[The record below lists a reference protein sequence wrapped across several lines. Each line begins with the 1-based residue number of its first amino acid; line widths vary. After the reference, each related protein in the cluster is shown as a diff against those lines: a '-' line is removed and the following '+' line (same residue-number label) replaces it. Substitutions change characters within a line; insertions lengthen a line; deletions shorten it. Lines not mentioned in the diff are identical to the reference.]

1 MAAALSID
9 ADPFERELED
19 LMGQVGGRF
28 RHRASRQ
35 RAREM
40 IEALLAPVESKN
52 CWTLAEHAG
61 HASPDGFQYFLERAR
76 WDHEGAIE
84 DLRRIVCGRLGDQDA
99 VLVVDETGDLKK
111 GYDTARNRADIE

>member
-1 MAAALSID
+1 MA
-9 ADPFERELED
+9 
-19 LMGQVGGRF
+19 QVGGRF

-61 HASPDGFQYFLERAR
+61 HASPDGFQYLLERAR
-76 WDHEGAIE
+76 WDREGGLTVIAEGMIQAI
-84 DLRRIVCGRLGDQDA
+84 DDA
-99 VLVVDETGDLKK
+99 TAGNYK
-111 GYDTARNRADIE
+111 GSWGAYGMEC